1 MPIKK
6 NPPGTT
12 MSYIEENL
20 MPGENLL
27 YRAKL
32 HPIIFIGPLTV
43 LLIGIWLFIVD
54 GVLILLV
61 GILWTVPTYI
71 TYSTS
76 EFGLTNKRIIGKI
89 GFIRRQSLEMFLT
102 KVESVSIHQ
111 GIIARL
117 LDYGKIEIIG
127 TGGTKE
133 SFTKISKP
141 LEFRKHIQEQ
151 VAIIQGI
158 KK

>member
-1 MPIKK
+1 
-6 NPPGTT
+6 

-32 HPIIFIGPLTV
+32 HPIIFIGPLT
-43 LLIGIWLFIVD
+43 LLLAGICPFIIHEAFVLFIAP
-54 GVLILLV
+54 LISSI
-61 GILWTVPTYI
+61 GILWAIPRFI
-71 TYSTS
+71 TYLTS
-76 EFGLTNKRIIGKI
+76 EFGLTNKRIIGKT
-89 GFIRRQSLEMFLT
+89 GFIRRQSLEILLT

-117 LDYGKIEIIG
+117 LDYGEIEIIG
-127 TGGTKE
+127 TGGTRE

-151 VAIIQGI
+151 VATIQEI